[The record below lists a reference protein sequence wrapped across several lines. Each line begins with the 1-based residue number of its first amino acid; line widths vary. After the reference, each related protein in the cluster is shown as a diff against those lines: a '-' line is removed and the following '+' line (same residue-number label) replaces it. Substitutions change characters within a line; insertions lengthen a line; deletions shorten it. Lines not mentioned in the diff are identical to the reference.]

1 MAEDFFQSPEFQ
13 ELINEYLAY
22 LVGELDK
29 AKQALAK
36 GEYKV
41 VQKFG
46 HNLKGT
52 GKGYGFDDLSQ
63 IGAEI
68 ETSAQQ
74 EDAETLSPLL
84 DRLEQL
90 LAKHQADRS

>member
-1 MAEDFFQSPEFQ
+1 MADDFFQSPEFQ

-22 LVGELDK
+22 LIGELGK
-29 AKQALAK
+29 AKQALTS
-36 GEYKV
+36 GEYKF

-74 EDAETLSPLL
+74 ENAETLPPLL
-84 DRLEQL
+84 ERLEQL
-90 LAKHQADRS
+90 LAQHQAERS